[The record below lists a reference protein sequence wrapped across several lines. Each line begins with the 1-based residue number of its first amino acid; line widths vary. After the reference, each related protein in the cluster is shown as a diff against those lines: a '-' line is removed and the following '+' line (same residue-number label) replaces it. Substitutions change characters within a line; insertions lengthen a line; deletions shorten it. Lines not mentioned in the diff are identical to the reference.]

1 VSTQSDIETLDLLIR
16 GFQVSRMLRLVA
28 DLAVADKLPHEGARS
43 VDELASSCGVQP
55 TPLLRVLR
63 ALAAFDIFRVS
74 VDGKVSH
81 SPRSLLLQSDAP
93 TSLRTAARF
102 WAAPGSWRAWGE
114 LDAALTGGIPHQA
127 AWQTSRFD
135 YLRQHADEARIFD
148 AFMAGMRDDRH
159 EAVAAAYDFSG
170 AHLIVDVG
178 GGNGETLR
186 CILRRFQ
193 SARGLVLDRHD
204 VVEAIPAE
212 ACLDGRIGVQGGDF
226 LQGVPPGA
234 DIYLLVRV
242 LHDWPDEDCVRV
254 LKNCRSAMSD
264 KARLLIVEQLLEP
277 DPKRGRR
284 TTYLLDIQMMAMF
297 GSARERSKEE
307 FERLLS
313 ASGFMAVRVI
323 PTQSV
328 VSIIDGRISV
338 ARRFRGAAGR
348 ATPA

>member
-1 VSTQSDIETLDLLIR
+1 MSAQSDVEALDLLIR

-28 DLAVADKLPHEGARS
+28 DLAVADKLPGDGARN
-43 VDELASSCGVQP
+43 VDDLASSCGVQAA
-55 TPLLRVLR
+55 PLLRVLR
-63 ALAAFDIFRVS
+63 ALAAFGVFTVS
-74 VDGKVSH
+74 ADGQVSH
-81 SPRSLLLQSDAP
+81 SPRSRLLRSDAP

-135 YLRQHADEARIFD
+135 YLRQHADEARLFD

-170 AHLIVDVG
+170 ANLIIDLG

-193 SARGLVLDRHD
+193 NARGLVLDRDD
-204 VVEAIPAE
+204 VVDAIPA
-212 ACLDGRIGVQGGDF
+212 AARLDGRIGVQGGDF
-226 LQGVPPGA
+226 LHGVPPGA
-234 DIYLLVRV
+234 DLYLLVRV

-264 KARLLIVEQLLEP
+264 QARLLIVEQLLEP

-297 GSARERSKEE
+297 GSARERSQEE

-313 ASGFMAVRVI
+313 AAGFRATRVI
-323 PTQSV
+323 PTKSV
-328 VSIIDGRISV
+328 VSIV
-338 ARRFRGAAGR
+338 EAA
-348 ATPA
+348 PAQPGGDQGFE